1 MDQAEKL
8 AIVKPHKYGGEKAA
22 EMIEELKMST
32 CDIIGNI
39 LYTGLAVYA
48 IKISGDQKLIRTF
61 GEQKETI

>member
-1 MDQAEKL
+1 
-8 AIVKPHKYGGEKAA
+8 
-22 EMIEELKMST
+22 MIEELKMST